1 MRVRRRAAWVGVA
14 ASLVLLGLVAL
25 ALTLSVASS
34 AGEPDRDCAD
44 FADQAE
50 AQSFFEA
57 NGGSA
62 TNNFDNL
69 DGDGDGVAC
78 EDLPCPCSAAG
89 GGGGG
94 GGSSP
99 VIPPAES
106 SPSVPSGRRISA
118 QVIRDVDGDT
128 IAVVFA
134 DGAEIDVRLIGID
147 TPEEFRPGYPVECG
161 ARAAARSM
169 ASMVSGRRV
178 TLVTDPSQ
186 DRFDRYGRLLAYVYR
201 RQWNLNRAQV
211 LRGWAEVYVYHG
223 NPFLQVRSF
232 RAAAR
237 TARARGRGV
246 WGRCHGDFHSAEPG
260 IQN

>member
-1 MRVRRRAAWVGVA
+1 MAAGLVVAAILAVGVA
-14 ASLVLLGLVAL
+14 P
-25 ALTLSVASS
+25 S
-34 AGEPDRDCAD
+34 AGERDRDCSD
-44 FADQAE
+44 FANQAE
-50 AQSFFEA
+50 AQRFFEA
-57 NGGSA
+57 HGGSA

-78 EDLPCPCSAAG
+78 ESLPCPCARAG

-94 GGSSP
+94 GGSTPS
-99 VIPPAES
+99 IPAGHRIPAR
-106 SPSVPSGRRISA
+106 VA
-118 QVIRDVDGDT
+118 RDVDGDT
-128 IAVVFA
+128 VAVVFA

-169 ASMVSGRRV
+169 ASMASGRHV

-201 RQWNLNRAQV
+201 RSENLNRAQV
-211 LRGWAEVYVYHG
+211 LRGWAEVYVYG
-223 NPFLQVRSF
+223 GTPFRQVRSF
-232 RAAAR
+232 RRAAGI
-237 TARARGRGV
+237 ARASGRGV

-260 IQN
+260 VQH